1 MKKFFYTL
9 ALTCALT
16 VSATCTALA
25 NPLKVASCMS
35 EKITTAITE
44 GFTAATQIP
53 VEVLYLPSGSFD
65 EKLNF
70 LYKKNVDCV
79 LGPTQDEFYAAERM
93 NMLVPY
99 ASEHLNNLPEDLQPR
114 KNSWTNL
121 WVGYVALLSNKEN
134 LNKMGIYAP
143 DTWLELLGNNFKDEI
158 VLPEYE
164 SSNAGFSSI
173 TGIWQIKGEAM
184 ALHYAHEFNKQKIK
198 FVKSEDDAIADVI
211 KGKRTVT
218 ILPLHRAMKLESENE
233 NLYASIIQDANRE
246 IFTGVALLR
255 GLQQEAEAQKFV
267 DYLLSDDC
275 VNLLANNNVL
285 RWHVKFYSSD
295 EERQRLIGNTQIAV
309 DDLGWISMSRKDI
322 IKRWKKA

>member
-16 VSATCTALA
+16 VSTICTALA

-35 EKITTAITE
+35 EKMTKTITE

-53 VEVLYLPSGSFD
+53 VEVVYLPSGSFD
-65 EKLNF
+65 EKLDF

-79 LGPTQDEFYAAERM
+79 LGPTQDEFYAAERV

-99 ASEHLNNLPEDLQPR
+99 ASEQLNNLPEDLQPR

-164 SSNAGFSSI
+164 SSIAGFSSI

-211 KGKRTVT
+211 KGKHTVT

-275 VNLLANNNVL
+275 VNLLANNNVQ

-295 EERQRLIGNTQIAV
+295 EERQRLIGSTQIAV